1 MNKHSFFK
9 YCIDP
14 TVFDNCTTLRQFLQ
28 QLKKQ
33 SNDDDAKVPY
43 REDLKSNQIED
54 DDLKTIKAPRYFGA
68 GVEALAEVFFETFG
82 LSDYNLGNYLSQD
95 TIEEDLEDTG
105 YDATAVTAK
114 EKKYGKKIPKLAF
127 QGSPVYVQVKG
138 SLNPTKEHT
147 TNDGSRITNFHN
159 NAQVI
164 ARMNGCAY
172 STRYILFTT
181 SKGLHWKL
189 EQNTCDDIEVVNHQK
204 ISKKIDNNIIFWNEF
219 RDKIGLLPLPIIS
232 HKDVEWE
239 TMNKKLD
246 KLEESL

>member
-14 TVFDNCTTLRQFLQ
+14 TVFDNCTTLREFLQ

-33 SNDDDAKVPY
+33 SNDDKAKVPY
-43 REDLKSNQIED
+43 REDLKANQTED

-95 TIEEDLEDTG
+95 TIEEDLEDIG
-105 YDATAVTAK
+105 YDATAITAK
-114 EKKYGKKIPKLAF
+114 EKKYGKVIEKLVPAM
-127 QGSPVYVQVKG
+127 SPVYIQVKG
-138 SLNPTKEHT
+138 VLNPTKEHT
-147 TNDGSRITNFHN
+147 TRDGSYISNFIM
-159 NAQVI
+159 ASVMDAMSKGQCYS
-164 ARMNGCAY
+164 ARY
-172 STRYILFTT
+172 VLFTT
-181 SKGLHWKL
+181 GKGVHYKLDNNSKKCL
-189 EQNTCDDIEVVNHQK
+189 EVVGYQK

-219 RDKIGLLPLPIIS
+219 RDKIGLPALSIIG

-239 TMNKKLD
+239 TMNKKVD
-246 KLEESL
+246 KLKESL